1 MAESRAG
8 GNPSSEKGG
17 VSMKRVKKSGAEKR
31 CAWAVG
37 KQGNHLFSRE
47 NKPRCE
53 ISADSCI
60 FHAISSI
67 IRPWAL
73 FLSGPVRWIEWFHF
87 ADSCV
92 RSLALADSGFFDRRV
107 HWVVSECGD
116 LPRALGDVGERAEA
130 FVLPEVSR
138 ADTDVVEHSGVELAV
153 VTRPMR
159 EMRL

>member
-1 MAESRAG
+1 
-8 GNPSSEKGG
+8 
-17 VSMKRVKKSGAEKR
+17 MKRVKKSGAEKR
-31 CAWAVG
+31 CVWAVG
-37 KQGNHLFSRE
+37 KQGNHLFSLE

-53 ISADSCI
+53 ISVDSGI
-60 FHAISSI
+60 FHAISCM

-92 RSLALADSGFFDRRV
+92 RSLAVADSGFFDRRV

-130 FVLPEVSR
+130 FFLPEVSR

-153 VTRPMR
+153 VARPMC
-159 EMRL
+159 EVRL